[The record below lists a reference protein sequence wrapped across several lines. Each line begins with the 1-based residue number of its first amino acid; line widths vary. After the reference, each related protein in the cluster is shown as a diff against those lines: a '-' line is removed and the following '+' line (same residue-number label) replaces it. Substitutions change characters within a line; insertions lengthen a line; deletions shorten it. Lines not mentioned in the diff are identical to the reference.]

1 MKVENNKENVM
12 TPNEITNKAFK
23 LACQYLQ
30 YNAPSAL
37 VTYEPDEI
45 RACYGSASYK
55 DGWKQWAKYF
65 VHKVKSN
72 TDIDLVKMLREGI

>member
-1 MKVENNKENVM
+1 MKTENNKENV
-12 TPNEITNKAFK
+12 ITSNKIINKAFK

-30 YNAPSAL
+30 YNAPSTF

-45 RACYGSASYK
+45 RACCGAASYE

-65 VHKVKSN
+65 LYKVESN
-72 TDIDLVKMLREGI
+72 TDTDLVKMLREGM